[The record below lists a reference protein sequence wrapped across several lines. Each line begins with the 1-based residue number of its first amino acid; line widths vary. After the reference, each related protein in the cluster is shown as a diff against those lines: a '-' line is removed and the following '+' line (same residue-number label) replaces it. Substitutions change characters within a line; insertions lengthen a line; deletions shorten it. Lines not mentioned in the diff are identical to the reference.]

1 MDVGAQLSQAAAM
14 LRPFGAVVVVG
25 AGVSAAHFPMT
36 AQLPPLLWQA
46 IEDAPDALAELRA
59 RTRATGS
66 AKEILG
72 SDPDMLQIGWQLVR
86 EFPLARA
93 AFQMA
98 FAALDGDREPSSAH
112 LDLARLINSGH
123 VEAVVSY
130 NWDTCLERAHERL
143 YGVGMPAG
151 LLHKPH
157 GDAAHPEGAWVL
169 PDEDGQVTAAV
180 HEHIAR
186 LSDRPRTLVVLGY
199 SGSDLTVVESL
210 LSPLQARWPVVRVSP
225 SAVGEGAIQ
234 LPADAALAS
243 LASQLAP
250 PQPLSGWKYVT
261 FLRSRS
267 FLAALR
273 GERLRPTDVDACP
286 ELPAAPRL
294 AERLLSS
301 RYATLSG
308 ASGTGKS
315 ITAFHA
321 ARRLNREG
329 WKVVELKQPG
339 VASTADVEELRGLS
353 GPVLAVVDDAQA
365 IDPGVLAEFESA
377 ADDDHAVLIASTA
390 RLEARDD
397 ETLLATQ
404 AVQVVHA
411 YCRAHLD
418 AVGPMLTQL
427 DDRVRW
433 SVFSDTPE
441 QRLELALK
449 TAAEPWLYMFIAS
462 GGERRIVGALDRMVE
477 DRDAALLLAFICIAQ
492 MTSRDAGVTR
502 DELASMARRHGSA
515 RFCADGK
522 LQQGRVD
529 DALLVLMG
537 EKLIRE
543 HDGRIRAA
551 HIRIAER
558 ALQDLGQREPHA
570 IGEAVRACVRANLLD
585 ETIDIVGKFWLFR
598 TFDRIDVYRYRWASS
613 IVDEE
618 VSESLLRQCI
628 AAAPGR
634 DRGVALNLLWSSE
647 WLRKLSDTAASELAE
662 SMSGWLPDLVSEEV
676 NGFQWMLS
684 GLRSHHEKAHG
695 LVRASTSARVL
706 GERLSVAGS
715 RWAAM
720 DWTHVIQEL
729 SPDLR
734 SGTLLNWSEELE
746 AGIDTDLLA
755 AWLSNRDEYTHPFE
769 IYELIDELASLV
781 PRVAAVA
788 LDVCGDEIR
797 SALERDIADAASNFS
812 EWVFGT
818 MWIVASLADAPTAH
832 DHTEE
837 DERGENDEVDL
848 RELDEARAAFL
859 NAREP
864 ALRELAAKA
873 LDVMSGVDWRA
884 AARSLEHK
892 KMYQLHNVDLLLGW
906 LSYLS
911 TDITDQI
918 ADALST
924 EWLLSIV
931 DEARREGGSGR
942 NPFGAVDHL
951 LYHLCWGKRGRAV
964 VRAFLQDHE
973 AGIEVFPAVLVE
985 PYPDLAARWLRRGA
999 RVGVDA
1005 PRGSGWRQVTSQLRS
1020 VASVDRNA
1028 GILWLGQMSED
1039 LLPSLRHPQK
1049 HDLKGIGGFIDI
1061 ADDLNAA
1068 DLDAVIGCL
1077 EAQAVREDWQMRLQ
1091 DAPDKMRVLL
1101 RRVSATSGEIAELAE
1116 ELLAGT
1122 PAFGTSG
1129 NE

>member
-1 MDVGAQLSQAAAM
+1 M

-25 AGVSAAHFPMT
+25 AGVSAAHYPMT

-59 RTRATGS
+59 RTATTGS

-72 SDPDMLQIGWQLVR
+72 SDPDTLQIGWRLVR
-86 EFPLARA
+86 EFPLART
-93 AFQMA
+93 AFQSA
-98 FAALDGDREPSSAH
+98 FAALDADREPSSAH
-112 LDLARLINSGH
+112 LDLARLISSGH

-143 YGVGMPAG
+143 YGVRLPAG

-157 GDAAHPEGAWVL
+157 GDAAHPAGTWVL
-169 PDEDGQVTAAV
+169 PDEDGQVTAEI

-199 SGSDLTVVESL
+199 SGSDVTVVESL
-210 LSPLQARWPVVRVSP
+210 LSPLQARWPVVRITP
-225 SAVGEGAIQ
+225 SAVGEGAIP
-234 LPADAALAS
+234 LPADIALAS

-250 PQPLSGWKYVT
+250 PEPRSGWKFVT

-267 FLAALR
+267 LLAALR
-273 GERLRPTDVDACP
+273 GERLRPTDVEACP

-294 AERLLSS
+294 ADRLLSA
-301 RYATLSG
+301 RFATLSG

-321 ARRLNREG
+321 ARRLNRVG

-339 VASTADVEELRGLS
+339 IASAADVEELRSLT
-353 GPVLAVVDDAQA
+353 GPVLAVIDDAQA
-365 IDPGVLAEFESA
+365 IDPGVLAEFQSS
-377 ADDDHAVLIASTA
+377 ADDDHAVLLVSTE

-404 AVQVVHA
+404 AVQVVHT
-411 YCRAHLD
+411 YCRTHLD
-418 AVGPMLTQL
+418 TIGPMLTQL

-433 SVFSDTPE
+433 SAFADTPE

-449 TAAEPWLYMFIAS
+449 TGAEPWLYMFIAS
-462 GGERRIVGALDRMVE
+462 GGERRIVGALDRMV
-477 DRDAALLLAFICIAQ
+477 DDGDPALLLAFICIAQ
-492 MTSRDAGVTR
+492 MTSRDAGVTS
-502 DELASMARRHGSA
+502 DELASIAERHGSA
-515 RFCADGK
+515 RFCADGT
-522 LQQGRVD
+522 LQQWRVD

-558 ALQDLGQREPHA
+558 SLQDLGRRELHA
-570 IGEAVRACVRANLLD
+570 IGETVRACVRANLLN
-585 ETIDIVGKFWLFR
+585 ETVDIVGKFWLFR
-598 TFDRIDVYRYRWASS
+598 TFYLIDDYRYRLADS

-618 VSESLLRQCI
+618 VSESMLRQCI

-647 WLRKLSDTAASELAE
+647 WLRELSDTGASELAE
-662 SMSGWLPDLVSEEV
+662 SMIGWLPDLVSEEV
-676 NGFQWMLS
+676 NGFRWMLS
-684 GLRSHHEKAHG
+684 GLRSHHEKAYG
-695 LVRASTSARVL
+695 LVSASASARVL

-734 SGTLLNWSEELE
+734 SGTLLSWSEDLE
-746 AGIDTDLLA
+746 AGIDTDLIA
-755 AWLSNRDEYTHPFE
+755 GWLSNRDEYSHPFE

-788 LDVCGDEIR
+788 LEVCGDEIR
-797 SALERDIADAASNFS
+797 SAIEHDLADAASNFS
-812 EWVFGT
+812 EWAFGT
-818 MWIVASLADAPTAH
+818 MWIVARLADAPTAH
-832 DHTEE
+832 EHDDE
-837 DERGENDEVDL
+837 DEREDEEEVEL
-848 RELDEARAAFL
+848 RELDRARVEFL
-859 NAREP
+859 NTREP

-873 LDVMSGVDWRA
+873 LDVMAGVDWAA
-884 AARSLEHK
+884 AARSLGQK
-892 KMYQLHNVDLLLGW
+892 KKYQLHNVDLLLGW

-924 EWLLSIV
+924 DWLMRIV
-931 DEARREGGSGR
+931 DEARREGSDR
-942 NPFGAVDHL
+942 SPFGAVDHL
-951 LYHLCWGKRGRAV
+951 LYHLCWGERGRAV
-964 VRAFLQDHE
+964 VRTFLEDHE
-973 AGIEVFPAVLVE
+973 AEIEEFPAVLVE
-985 PYPDLAARWLRRGA
+985 PYPDLAVRWLRRGA

-1005 PRGSGWRQVTSQLRS
+1005 PRGSGWRQVTSQLKA
-1020 VASVDRNA
+1020 VATTDRRA
-1028 GILWLGQMSED
+1028 GILWLGQISED
-1039 LLPSLRHPQK
+1039 LLPALSQPQK
-1049 HDLKGIGGFIDI
+1049 NDLKGIGGFIDL
-1061 ADDLNAA
+1061 ADDLNAT
-1068 DLDAVIGCL
+1068 DLDTLIGCMDVS
-1077 EAQAVREDWQMRLQ
+1077 AVRRNWQARLQ
-1091 DAPDKMRVLL
+1091 DTTYEMRVLL
-1101 RRVSATSGEIAELAE
+1101 QRVSVTSGAIAELAE
-1116 ELLAGT
+1116 ELLAS
-1122 PAFGTSG
+1122 PSASRTSG